1 MSLRVLLLSDAI
13 IFFFLS
19 PFSFSNVFLFFI
31 PGAFSQS
38 RLLVV
43 LRPDSRNRFLF
54 FACLPFAFLF
64 FCPPYKQMYIVLCY
78 CCCYSTSRC
87 FSYTDIYRAYNI
99 RMLNYAFSL
108 IRMAIASC
116 LSQFSLASVPNSYES
131 NAGYR
136 RFNLIRF
143 K

>member
-99 RMLNYAFSL
+99 RMLNYAFTDGNRLLSL
-108 IRMAIASC
+108 AVFVGIS
-116 LSQFSLASVPNSYES
+116 SQFVRIECGISTL
-131 NAGYR
+131 
-136 RFNLIRF
+136 
-143 K
+143 

>member
-99 RMLNYAFSL
+99 RMLNYAFTDGNRLLSL
-108 IRMAIASC
+108 AVFVGIG
-116 LSQFSLASVPNSYES
+116 SQFARIECGISTL
-131 NAGYR
+131 
-136 RFNLIRF
+136 
-143 K
+143 